1 MCSVLPGLGRPG
13 LRHDHHLDRGHP
25 HGVLDVHRH
34 RCRDQRRRRADRH
47 QPDRPVFGGLFDI
60 PAEFQQLTL
69 PVFDFL
75 AVVGAVVGAVVWHL
89 VVTRSRNAS
98 GVLRVLVPTVVVLS
112 LVPDVMLLVS
122 DSQPGTT
129 TAGVVALML
138 MHVAVAA
145 VAVPVYRRFIPP
157 RS

>member
-1 MCSVLPGLGRPG
+1 MTTTSTVDTRTVSWTSTVTAAGISAVAALIVTSLIA
-13 LRHDHHLDRGHP
+13 L
-25 HGVLDVHRH
+25 
-34 RCRDQRRRRADRH
+34 
-47 QPDRPVFGGLFDI
+47 VFGGLFDI